1 MKKFPMYSETDGAK
15 LVIPAG
21 IITHPTTKIAFGF
34 KFSQGI

>member
-1 MKKFPMYSETDGAK
+1 MKKFPMYSETDG

-34 KFSQGI
+34 NFSQGI